1 VLRCCGNAVLQ
12 SEERIAHGPE
22 RTGPGVKSFK
32 RRKKDQDER
41 LKVGGKEVL
50 QCCCNAVLPFF

>member
-1 VLRCCGNAVLQ
+1 VLQCCGNAVLQ

-32 RRKKDQDER
+32 RRKKDENER
-41 LKVGGKEVL
+41 FEVEDDHG
-50 QCCCNAVLPFF
+50 VLSVE